1 LEDTYE
7 RSGSDDKDKGWPA
20 RFRFGQCLKSSY
32 LLVLPLI
39 SWKRSSLFSRRL
51 LFYRRAELYGAS
63 LSQSE
68 PRIPLMRNTLAAS
81 PKPSFWDPPSAV
93 IGPGIKSLAHSSVS
107 DDLVDILQDMSYL
120 TAFLESF
127 HSGSIVREESLLY
140 FDDERSSIE
149 FRILCL
155 PGKKKK
161 RHGDTEADNI
171 EESCRIAAM
180 IYIKTVFF
188 QVEPTAPIHISLVD
202 RLRIALMQTN
212 LQLCWNNLSELLLW
226 VLFIGATVAQR
237 GPTRLWLLAMSKTV
251 CSYLQKSS
259 WHGVKEILSNYL
271 WSDRI
276 LEDRC
281 RHLWLEVDGEN
292 EIDTRRDCAHRCM
305 P

>member
-1 LEDTYE
+1 MEDTYE

-20 RFRFGQCLKSSY
+20 RFGPGQCLKSSY

-68 PRIPLMRNTLAAS
+68 PRIPLMRNTLAAL

-155 PGKKKK
+155 PSKKKK
-161 RHGDTEADNI
+161 RHRDTEADNI
-171 EESCRIAAM
+171 EESCRMAAM

-188 QVEPTAPIHISLVD
+188 RVEPTAPIHISLVD

-212 LQLCWNNLSELLLW
+212 LQFCWDNLSELLLW

-237 GPTRLWLLAMSKTV
+237 GSTRSWFLAMSKTV

-259 WHGVKEILSNYL
+259 WHGVKEILSKYL

-281 RHLWLEVDGEN
+281 RHLWLEVNGEN